1 MNEIRPFAPFYLRTQ
16 MTSTGQGTSSQ
27 AFQGQQ
33 AASVTVAASGTAA
46 SSTQFPGMPS
56 NSIAYQVQIA
66 NLTDKWAFVNFGAFG
81 NVRAATVT
89 DYPVGPG
96 MVQVVTV
103 DPEVSGASV
112 ILTGAAGGSTS
123 VIFTRGAGS

>member
-1 MNEIRPFAPFYLRTQ
+1 MNEIRPFAPFYLRSQ
-16 MTSTGQGTSSQ
+16 YTSTGQGTSSL

-33 AASVTVAASGTAA
+33 APSVTVAASGAAA
-46 SSTQFPGMPS
+46 SSTRFPGTPS
-56 NSIAYQVQIA
+56 NSIAYQIQIA
-66 NLTDKWAFVNFGAFG
+66 NLTDKWAFVNFGDVA
-81 NVRAATVT
+81 NLRAATLT

-123 VIFTRGAGS
+123 VIFTRGSGS